1 MRRRTTPSG
10 RPPPAWRGLVVL
22 LPGLPARAD
31 PGEAEDVVWV
41 RAEDRVA
48 EVVLRGVEAMEV
60 LGAVR
65 RPARPDEQRHE
76 RELLEPELLQLRR
89 DRVLLV
95 AVERGLPLRQ
105 ERRCLVV
112 LEVDPVAGVR
122 PVLTRRDVR
131 VVRHVR
137 VEEPVRRAL

>member
-31 PGEAEDVVWV
+31 PGEAEDVVWE
-41 RAEDRVA
+41 RAEDRVT
-48 EVVLRGVEAMEV
+48 EVVLRRVEAVEV
-60 LGAVR
+60 LRAVG
-65 RPARPDEQRHE
+65 RPARADEQRHE
-76 RELLEPELLQLRR
+76 RELLQPQLLERGR

-105 ERRCLVV
+105 KGSGLVV
-112 LEVDPVAGVR
+112 LVVDPVAGVR
-122 PVLTRRDVR
+122 P
-131 VVRHVR
+131 
-137 VEEPVRRAL
+137 